1 MSGKPCGLCGQ
12 VRKILP
18 NKVAAYLLD
27 LELKRQ
33 AAKKRPTVSLRYTTT
48 TQPEDMPH
56 IHLWSGIDPDAYCV
70 GCSVKRGEAL

>member
-33 AAKKRPTVSLRYTTT
+33 AAKKRPAVSLRYTTT
-48 TQPEDMPH
+48 KPALARTDSPQQLPEILPGGD
-56 IHLWSGIDPDAYCV
+56 SAGGA
-70 GCSVKRGEAL
+70 K

>member
-1 MSGKPCGLCGQ
+1 MSVKPCGLCGQ

-33 AAKKRPTVSLRYTTT
+33 AAKKRPVVSLRYTTT
-48 TQPEDMPH
+48 TQPAARTDSPQHVPEIPPGGD
-56 IHLWSGIDPDAYCV
+56 GA
-70 GCSVKRGEAL
+70 GGAQ

>member
-1 MSGKPCGLCGQ
+1 MSGKPCGICGQ

-33 AAKKRPTVSLRYTTT
+33 AAKKRPALSLRYTTT
-48 TQPEDMPH
+48 TQPAATAAPSPG
-56 IHLWSGIDPDAYCV
+56 HLPAIPPA
-70 GCSVKRGEAL
+70 GEGGAG